1 MGRRKVVKLFR
12 LLSPIPLACLFLI
25 TPLSCKKDPTTPNA
39 DILNRPVIW
48 LNTTAVSF
56 TAYAAGGD
64 PAAQSFQVKNS
75 GKNTL
80 QYSVSDDADWLAVEP
95 ASGSSSGQLVE
106 HTILINKA
114 GLTARDDGYVA
125 TIMIVSDEAY
135 NNPQRVTVN
144 LKLSSQPPPEIWA
157 SPLDMA
163 FAAKVGQNPRPQTLR
178 IKNVGEG
185 TLTYEI
191 AWDVPWLTVA
201 PTGGTSAGGEKTH
214 TVSVNSQ
221 SLALGNYDG
230 IISISAPDA
239 SNSPQLVMVRLRVGT
254 APPPSTDNRISISCN
269 PSSGGTGTTV
279 SIPVS
284 IRGNLQAIE
293 SFGLEL
299 TFDANLFDYV
309 NTKKGSLT
317 GSWAFVDGN
326 SSGSGVVTVGGLAG
340 SGNTIPVG
348 STGTIA
354 IVTLRV
360 TGAGYS
366 DGHVSQITIRSYS
379 DDISGMQPKP
389 ASTSFTFRK

>member
-1 MGRRKVVKLFR
+1 MLKTDKRRLGRLRQTV
-12 LLSPIPLACLFLI
+12 ILFLSV
-25 TPLSCKKDPTTPNA
+25 LLAFSCKKNPVTPNA
-39 DILNRPVIW
+39 DVLNRPVIW
-48 LNTTAVSF
+48 LNRSEVSF
-56 TAYAAGGD
+56 TAYEAGGN
-64 PAAQSFQVKNS
+64 PAVQSFKVKNS

-80 QYSVSDDADWLAVEP
+80 QYSVSDDADWLSVEP
-95 ASGSSSGQLVE
+95 PSGSSSGQLVE

-135 NNPQRVTVN
+135 NNPQRVTVS

-157 SPLDMA
+157 SPLNMV
-163 FAAKVGQNPRPQTLR
+163 FAAKVGQNPSAQTLR

-214 TVSVNSQ
+214 RVSVGS
-221 SLALGNYDG
+221 STLGEGNYDG
-230 IISISAPDA
+230 TITVSAPDA
-239 SNSPQLVMVRLRVGT
+239 SNSPQFVMVRLRVGT
-254 APPPSTDNRISISCN
+254 APPPSTDNRISISCS

-279 SIPVS
+279 SVPVS

-299 TFDANLFDYV
+299 TFDTNLFDYV

-326 SSGSGVVTVGGLAG
+326 ASGGVVTVGGLAG

-348 STGTIA
+348 SSGTIA

-366 DGHVSQITIRSYS
+366 DGHVSQLTIRSYS